1 MRLDEIV
8 PVLQLSVG
16 PVIVISGVG
25 LLMLSMTNRYGRV
38 IDRARFV
45 ADVIRKSSNEFERS
59 DDFRSQLDVLIK
71 RARLL
76 RRSITFAALSL
87 LFAALLIISLFV
99 IGLSQIAGAPI
110 ITVFF
115 IACMASLIV
124 SLIVF
129 LQDLNV
135 SLSALDLEVRSARTM
150 PGGPR

>member
-38 IDRARFV
+38 IDRARFI
-45 ADVIRKSSNEFERS
+45 ADVIRKSADERERTE
-59 DDFRSQLDVLIK
+59 DLRSQLAVLLK

-99 IGLSQIAGAPI
+99 IGLSQMAGAPVI
-110 ITVFF
+110 SIFF
-115 IACMASLIV
+115 IACMASLIA
-124 SLIVF
+124 SLLVF
-129 LQDLNV
+129 LQDMNV
-135 SLSALDLEVRSARTM
+135 SLAALDLEVRSARTVADA
-150 PGGPR
+150 PR